1 MFYATMT
8 ACEVAYST
16 YIYAKVD
23 KTYYQKVTSH
33 MRAAALTGRFTSA
46 LLAQVLL
53 SFNILDVAS
62 LNHITF
68 IGRCTFISKY
78 KIVHSPCC
86 FSSVDSQLAL
96 LSYSVI
102 AQLVR
107 RKESSIH
114 LCAAA
119 LIMSLHLLSLSTDT
133 AFMQRCDCGQYQKVE
148 MHSILQ

>member
-1 MFYATMT
+1 MEVFYATMT

-23 KTYYQKVTSH
+23 KVYYQKVTSH

-46 LLAQVLL
+46 VLAQVLL
-53 SFNILDVAS
+53 SFSILDVAS

-86 FSSVDSQLAL
+86 FSSVNNQLAL
-96 LSYSVI
+96 LLYSVI
-102 AQLVR
+102 AYLVR
-107 RKESSIH
+107 R
-114 LCAAA
+114 
-119 LIMSLHLLSLSTDT
+119 
-133 AFMQRCDCGQYQKVE
+133 
-148 MHSILQ
+148 